1 MNDFQIYSKPY
12 SKFSLNKNGNSKV
25 KSINFPQGIKS
36 IFITNPNG
44 LDISSNYGNIYHN
57 SKKNIIYENYDINH
71 ISYINSNDNNKNISL
86 PLNSINVSSIKQ
98 NTNYKFKELPF
109 NNQKNNLFN
118 KKYETHTNKP
128 KKEENSNIIKSINGI
143 MLNKGNIKLNIIP
156 KKPNFK
162 VVNVQDNLLLNLN
175 KNIGKSLSIS
185 KSKSKSKNK
194 RENKS
199 YNNKIKNNLNNIIF
213 DKYLKLYKVGSKEII
228 KKAKT
233 KDLKYL
239 NKDYSN
245 YNISKLSNEQSKS
258 DINKMNSFNME
269 NNSQFQGL
277 IKKNKSTNLIIT
289 NLNKYK
295 IKDFQV
301 SKLKQS
307 IANTKPQPNNNSIK
321 QSNKNINNN
330 SRANINHNENNIEN
344 LDNNKKYLTENH
356 IMYLID
362 KKRVDNKSTNN
373 KYKQLSLKGLNN
385 NINLNINNNFNNIYI
400 EKGQNEEN
408 NKKIIFDYKNN
419 NISINNCQNNNFI
432 DNINYQNDKSYNT
445 FKGLNERL
453 NTEYNDNNSSENK
466 NKKTFKEES
475 NKNTNSSNKRDRFEY
490 LHPEIYIKDDDLQKS
505 KWNMKKEKELDE
517 TESPLKMDTDK
528 NSNEN
533 SGVLSYDQVK
543 DIICYY
549 NMNNTDKKSNFL
561 FQVNERQIFE
571 LNNKKKY
578 LTFFFGDKIDD
589 NNNKKKEYLYDF
601 NFLNIDR
608 NYKYPNCNSIFS
620 IDTDNSSKIKK

>member
-1 MNDFQIYSKPY
+1 MNGFQIYTKPY
-12 SKFSLNKNGNSKV
+12 SKFSLNKNGNTKV

-44 LDISSNYGNIYHN
+44 LEISSNYGNFYHN
-57 SKKNIIYENYDINH
+57 SKKNMLDENYDINH
-71 ISYINSNDNNKNISL
+71 FSYINSNNNNKNISL
-86 PLNSINVSSIKQ
+86 PLNSINESSIKQ
-98 NTNYKFKELPF
+98 NANYKYKELPF

-118 KKYETHTNKP
+118 KKYETYTNKP

-143 MLNKGNIKLNIIP
+143 MLNKGNIKINIIP
-156 KKPNFK
+156 KKQNFK
-162 VVNVQDNLLLNLN
+162 MVNVKDSLLLNLN
-175 KNIGKSLSIS
+175 KNIVKSISIS

-199 YNNKIKNNLNNIIF
+199 YNNKINNNLNNFIF
-213 DKYLKLYKVGSKEII
+213 DKYLRLYKVGRKEII
-228 KKAKT
+228 NKAKT

-258 DINKMNSFNME
+258 DINKMSSFSMA
-269 NNSQFQGL
+269 NNDQFQGL

-289 NLNKYK
+289 NLNKFK
-295 IKDFQV
+295 FKDFQD

-307 IANTKPQPNNNSIK
+307 IANTKSQTNNNSIK

-330 SRANINHNENNIEN
+330 SRIDNNYNENNFEN
-344 LDNNKKYLTENH
+344 LHNNKNYLTENH

-362 KKRVDNKSTNN
+362 KKKVDNKNKNN
-373 KYKQLSLKGLNN
+373 KYKQLSLKDLNN

-400 EKGQNEEN
+400 EKGHNEDN

-419 NISINNCQNNNFI
+419 NISIKNCQNNNFI
-432 DNINYQNDKSYNT
+432 NNINYQNDKSYNT
-445 FKGLNERL
+445 FKSLNERL
-453 NTEYNDNNSSENK
+453 NTEYNDNNSSESK
-466 NKKTFKEES
+466 NKKTLKEES
-475 NKNTNSSNKRDRFEY
+475 NKKSNSSNKRDSFEY
-490 LHPEIYIKDDDLQKS
+490 LHPEIYIKDDDLHKS

-571 LNNKKKY
+571 INNKKKY
-578 LTFFFGDKIDD
+578 LTFFFGDKTND

-601 NFLNIDR
+601 NFLNNNR
-608 NYKYPNCNSIFS
+608 NYKYPNSNSIFS
-620 IDTDNSSKIKK
+620 IDTDNSSKVKK

>member
-1 MNDFQIYSKPY
+1 
-12 SKFSLNKNGNSKV
+12 
-25 KSINFPQGIKS
+25 
-36 IFITNPNG
+36 
-44 LDISSNYGNIYHN
+44 
-57 SKKNIIYENYDINH
+57 
-71 ISYINSNDNNKNISL
+71 
-86 PLNSINVSSIKQ
+86 
-98 NTNYKFKELPF
+98 
-109 NNQKNNLFN
+109 
-118 KKYETHTNKP
+118 
-128 KKEENSNIIKSINGI
+128 
-143 MLNKGNIKLNIIP
+143 MLNKGNLKINIIP
-156 KKPNFK
+156 KKT
-162 VVNVQDNLLLNLN
+162 NLKYINIKENNISLNLN
-175 KNIGKSLSIS
+175 KNGKSISKS

-445 FKGLNERL
+445 FKSLNERL

-620 IDTDNSSKIKK
+620 IDTYNSSKIKK